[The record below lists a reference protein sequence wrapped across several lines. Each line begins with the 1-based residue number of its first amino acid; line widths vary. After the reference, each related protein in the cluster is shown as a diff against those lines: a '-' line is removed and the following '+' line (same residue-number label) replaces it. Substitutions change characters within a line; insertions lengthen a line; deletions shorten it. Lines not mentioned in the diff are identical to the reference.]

1 MEQEEAIDGLLCE
14 TPSLLPTLSLSLAS
28 SEGPQAPEGPTVA
41 PAAAAASPAQTTA
54 SSHNHG
60 KGIKVRNQRL
70 MMNFFSEFFSVFHC
84 VLLQLFSLL
93 PPVSLVPLQ
102 IKEENIIPQIK
113 LEPHEVDQFLNL
125 SPKGQNS
132 HEAMRTPS
140 GRVEERKYFT

>member
-1 MEQEEAIDGLLCE
+1 MKRTFSSTETLTDVRVVCPAAESDGDSSEWPMEQEEAIDGLLCE

-93 PPVSLVPLQ
+93 PPVSLVPFTD
-102 IKEENIIPQIK
+102 KRGEY
-113 LEPHEVDQFLNL
+113 H
-125 SPKGQNS
+125 
-132 HEAMRTPS
+132 PS
-140 GRVEERKYFT
+140 D